1 MSTAEQIIA
10 EHRLDDFDGTC
21 FCGEWSYEDEPY
33 DPADPELASMH
44 SAHVVAA
51 LTNAGKTIVELPEYD
66 RDFAF
71 SGAEVW
77 PDGYSSVTIRT
88 PIGFVA
94 GKSLNDL
101 AQPEVMRTL
110 ALNLL
115 ALAAAREAEGGGQP

>member
-10 EHRLDDFDGTC
+10 EHLPMYGGDVPVCSCRKA
-21 FCGEWSYEDEPY
+21 EWEP
-33 DPADPELASMH
+33 
-44 SAHVVAA
+44 AHVVAA

-94 GKSLNDL
+94 GRSLNDL

-115 ALAAAREAEGGGQP
+115 ALAAARVAEGGDQP